1 MASEMSSEVVCLNLE
16 YDENNDMLLWTVK
29 FLHNSD
35 VKTIASPA
43 SSFADA
49 VGIKKKISKQDWD
62 VFCSQMKNKKC
73 NFVLPQE

>member
-1 MASEMSSEVVCLNLE
+1 MVSEMPSEVVCLNLE
-16 YDENNDMLLWTVK
+16 YDESNDMLLWTVK

-43 SSFADA
+43 ASFADA
-49 VGIKKKISKQDWD
+49 VGIKEKINKQDWD
-62 VFCSQMKNKKC
+62 VFCNQMKNKKC

>member
-1 MASEMSSEVVCLNLE
+1 MVYKMPSEVVCLNLE

-43 SSFADA
+43 ASFADA
-49 VGIKKKISKQDWD
+49 VGIKGKVNKQDWD
-62 VFCSQMKNKKC
+62 VFCNQMKNKKC

>member
-1 MASEMSSEVVCLNLE
+1 MHSEVVCLNLE

-43 SSFADA
+43 ASFADA
-49 VGIKKKISKQDWD
+49 VGIKGKVNKQDWD
-62 VFCSQMKNKKC
+62 VFCNQMKNKKC